1 MVWDGMLIGE
11 DFALHANICN
21 LDYMS
26 FLQSPG
32 TAGQITR
39 LNRLSHIYIYIYKS
53 SMNTVIFVKAI
64 TGFSENLFLV
74 FSLYLVH
81 DGHNYHRKI

>member
-1 MVWDGMLIGE
+1 MVWDEMLIGE

-32 TAGQITR
+32 TPDQIMR
-39 LNRLSHIYIYIYKS
+39 LNRLSHIY
-53 SMNTVIFVKAI
+53 SMNTVIFVKA
-64 TGFSENLFLV
+64 TTV
-74 FSLYLVH
+74 FF
-81 DGHNYHRKI
+81 